1 MLTSHKSRIVSN
13 DTDEARMILAVA
25 LVSLA
30 TASCLLLLNALPP
43 RPLQPD
49 WLIQVSSLFLGLGP
63 TLLMANLAIR
73 LTPLLMPGT
82 ENSSR
87 WRKRSKLLAL
97 VLSLAF
103 ATSIPLQLI
112 SAERILQRQNQQ
124 DGKSI
129 TAARSAVA
137 QITAASDLNS
147 FRAALARVVQPQT
160 IPQVFDE
167 NLPQLKTRT
176 LARLEQSL
184 RTSLEEVKRART
196 ARRQSFWSEAL
207 RYTASA
213 ALLCLGF
220 TALSRS

>member
-30 TASCLLLLNALPP
+30 TAGCLLLLNTLPA

-112 SAERILQRQNQQ
+112 SAERILQGQNQQ

-184 RTSLEEVKRART
+184 RTSLEEQKRART

>member
-63 TLLMANLAIR
+63 TLLLANLAIR

-87 WRKRSKLLAL
+87 WRKRSKLLAM

-112 SAERILQRQNQQ
+112 SAERILQGQNQQ

>member
-1 MLTSHKSRIVSN
+1 MLTSHKSRIVYK
-13 DTDEARMILAVA
+13 DTDEVRMILAVA

-30 TASCLLLLNALPP
+30 TAGCLLLLNTLPA

-87 WRKRSKLLAL
+87 WRKRSKLLAM

-112 SAERILQRQNQQ
+112 SAERILQGQNQQ

-184 RTSLEEVKRART
+184 RTSLEEQKRART

>member
-1 MLTSHKSRIVSN
+1 MLTSHKSRIVSK
-13 DTDEARMILAVA
+13 DTDAVRMILAVA

-30 TASCLLLLNALPP
+30 TAGCLLLLNALPA

-63 TLLMANLAIR
+63 TLLLANLAIR

-112 SAERILQRQNQQ
+112 SAERILQGQNQQ

>member
-30 TASCLLLLNALPP
+30 TAGCLLLLNTLPA

-87 WRKRSKLLAL
+87 WRKRSKLLAM

-112 SAERILQRQNQQ
+112 SAERILQGQNQQ